1 MYLIIIV
8 LALPVLIKLFTTWG
22 LLKLRL
28 LPKSVISAEMVV
40 DQMNRNKIRPLRLE
54 QKYATVKYNFN
65 KALKNKQID
74 RCRVLAIKE
83 YLKQHTQKWEYKNK
97 TFENDAHMIYHL
109 LKSKS
114 LKARDFDLIN
124 LMIK

>member
-1 MYLIIIV
+1 MYYIIML
-8 LALPVLIKLFTTWG
+8 LALPIIIKLFTTFG

-28 LPKSVISAEMVV
+28 LPKSAISAEMVV
-40 DQMNRNKIRPLRLE
+40 EQMNRNKIRPLKVE
-54 QKYATVKYNFN
+54 QKYTTVKYNFN
-65 KALKNKQID
+65 KALKNKEID
-74 RCRVLAIKE
+74 RTRVLAIKE
-83 YLKQHTQKWEYKNK
+83 YLKLHTQKWEYKNK
-97 TFENDAHMIYHL
+97 FFENDAHMIYHL